1 MDVLEGARIGD
12 ELPVEGIGKRRVE
25 REEQRTAGGQD
36 PVESRMFAALVS
48 AHQRFFRQPES
59 GEGNELGAFEP
70 QETRGIAR
78 NEPSHRGEQPGI
90 AVSRTERCRQIARDL
105 EKNLDAL
112 GIDAIPTGFLS
123 PWVRSTARPKPGADA
138 VH

>member
-78 NEPSHRGEQPGI
+78 NEPSHRGEQH
-90 AVSRTERCRQIARDL
+90 
-105 EKNLDAL
+105 LDAL
-112 GIDAIPTGFLS
+112 GIDATRTGFLS